1 MIQGRQFTLL
11 LFLVMSVIMLYAGNY
26 VRKGKKTI
34 KIRRL
39 SAVEAIPEAI
49 GRATEA
55 GRPVHFSPGLAAIT
69 GLDAPQTFAGISL
82 LRYIAKL
89 TARYDVRLIV
99 TIRQPAVLP
108 LAQETIRQSYLEEG
122 KFDALSQVDV
132 MFLSDQQFAYAAAAS
147 GVIMRE
153 KAAASFLFGA
163 FWAENLMLAEVG
175 TQVDAYQISG
185 TASIGQVPFFVTTT
199 DYCLIGEELY
209 AAAASLTADEVFLGA
224 ILGQDICKGIMVAL
238 LVVGVI
244 VTAVGSDLFVR
255 LLSL

>member
-1 MIQGRQFTLL
+1 VIQGRLFTFW
-11 LFLVMSVIMLYAGNY
+11 LFVIMSVVMLYAGSY
-26 VRKGKKTI
+26 VKKGNKTI

-39 SAVEAIPEAI
+39 TPLEAIPEAI

-69 GLDAPQTFAGISL
+69 GQDAPQTLAGISL
-82 LRYIAKL
+82 LRYVAKL
-89 TARYDVRLIV
+89 TAKYDVRLIV
-99 TIRQPAVLP
+99 TIRRPEVLP

-122 KFDALSQVDV
+122 KYDSFANVSVQ
-132 MFLSDQQFAYAAAAS
+132 FLSDQQFAYAAAAS

-153 KAAASFLFGA
+153 KPAASFLFGA

-175 TQVDAYQISG
+175 TQVDAFQISG

-224 ILGQDICKGIMVAL
+224 ILGQDICKAIMVAL
-238 LVVGVI
+238 LVAGVI
-244 VTAVGSDLFVR
+244 ATAFGSDLFIK